1 MPLARYLLGAFFLVG
16 DLPRPPQ
23 WYEQVSG
30 IIAIP
35 VTIVGAAYSYVLI
48 KKTRLESRKTELEIR
63 EKLIALEKAP
73 AMTASQVGST
83 LSSPLITFSIG
94 SLLLRY
100 VLLELILWFSR
111 IVSEPLSYLF
121 KGLGLGV
128 YYLLDKVMHGSAPE
142 VVSIAIMGAGT
153 VAGSVLYWLILFT
166 LGWPLFKDIL
176 VFFGVSTKS
185 ISARSIFATMWDW
198 RGFSRRVRD
207 NRSDL

>member
-1 MPLARYLLGAFFLVG
+1 
-16 DLPRPPQ
+16 
-23 WYEQVSG
+23 

-35 VTIVGAAYSYVLI
+35 VTIVGVAYSYVLI

-63 EKLIALEKAP
+63 EKLIALEKTP

-100 VLLELILWFSR
+100 VLLELILWFSG

-128 YYLLDKVMHGSAPE
+128 YYLLDKVMHHGSASE
-142 VVSIAIMGAGT
+142 AVGIAIMGAGT
-153 VAGSVLYWLILFT
+153 VAGSVLYWLI
-166 LGWPLFKDIL
+166 
-176 VFFGVSTKS
+176 
-185 ISARSIFATMWDW
+185 
-198 RGFSRRVRD
+198 
-207 NRSDL
+207 